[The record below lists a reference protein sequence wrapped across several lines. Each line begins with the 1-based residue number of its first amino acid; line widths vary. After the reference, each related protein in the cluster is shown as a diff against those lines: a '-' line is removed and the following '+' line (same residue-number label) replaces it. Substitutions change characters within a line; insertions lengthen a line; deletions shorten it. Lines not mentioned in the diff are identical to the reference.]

1 MGESNLS
8 GLELGVREVIHL
20 MAMPVL
26 MEANNTSKKVIRNRK
41 LDEMSQITE
50 GLKSQRFPITAMQF
64 IVKLR
69 HSGKYDLMAGYSG
82 LI

>member
-26 MEANNTSKKVIRNRK
+26 MKANNTSKKVIRNRK

-50 GLKSQRFPITAMQF
+50 SLKSQLFPITAMQL
-64 IVKLR
+64 IVKLI
-69 HSGKYDLMAGYSG
+69 HS
-82 LI
+82 